1 VIRLSELVMTRKTG
15 ERISIAERSYEKIES
30 DDLARLGRLAAE
42 DRETFFSRNPEIG
55 RLYRDRVLCVAL
67 CQGAALHFL
76 DGKNGIKDFDVW
88 TFFAHSPSH
97 RFPPRRP
104 VMNADFGPSKFGRHS
119 GDDGLAGRRVDF
131 IVRGI
136 DCRPGADPV
145 EVLRRYLTERRS
157 KSARCLS
164 KKAVVMIEPRSLRG
178 QVVWPV

>member
-1 VIRLSELVMTRKTG
+1 SAWRYARALLC
-15 ERISIAERSYEKIES
+15 ISWME
-30 DDLARLGRLAAE
+30 
-42 DRETFFSRNPEIG
+42 
-55 RLYRDRVLCVAL
+55 
-67 CQGAALHFL
+67 
-76 DGKNGIKDFDVW
+76 NGIKDFDVW

-164 KKAVVMIEPRSLRG
+164 KKAVVILSRGVFGARSPGRSNKQLADYRAS
-178 QVVWPV
+178 